1 MTMDEEKLKI
11 TGWIAIG
18 LLALGQLLPWTY
30 RGRPFGQVWDFL
42 FSSISKPN
50 PEWWIWFLAPVIAIT
65 LGAMELTRRR
75 RVPPSVFFPAIA
87 FFLTWA
93 ALFLTGVRRYTGFRR
108 PGFLVTFIGFL
119 VLGLVAALGTRTK
132 PVAARP
138 TTRR

>member
-65 LGAMELTRRR
+65 LGVRERSEEEFRRR
-75 RVPPSVFFPAIA
+75 CF
-87 FFLTWA
+87 
-93 ALFLTGVRRYTGFRR
+93 FRR
-108 PGFLVTFIGFL
+108 SLSF
-119 VLGLVAALGTRTK
+119 
-132 PVAARP
+132 
-138 TTRR
+138 